1 MKIQM
6 ILRQVRKP
14 GNIKLHAQHPTQH
27 QRMRRH
33 LHHHMRHP
41 FRQHLHKQC
50 LQRGRLRRGER
61 RRHRATINLR
71 AGRTD
76 QSHPIAGRQQP
87 GLQHVTRGSL
97 PRRAGNPNHREL
109 RRRVP
114 IDGRGR
120 NPQHRPHIIN
130 HQHRTGLPRRRQQP
144 PPGLIREN
152 RRRRSIRG
160 KPRPMH
166 PRARHRRKQRPRRQL
181 GGIQPHLSNRHLSL
195 FRRTA
200 LHPRTYKLRHIQN
213 RNSHNRKSS
222 SFNLYKNL
230 IYAFF

>member
-1 MKIQM
+1 MV
-6 ILRQVRKP
+6 LRQVRKP
-14 GNIKLHAQHPTQH
+14 SNIKLHALHPTQH

-33 LHHHMRHP
+33 LHYHMRHP
-41 FRQHLHKQC
+41 LRQHLHKQR

-61 RRHRATINLR
+61 RGHRATINLR
-71 AGRTD
+71 TRRTD
-76 QSHPIAGRQQP
+76 QPHPITGRQQP
-87 GLQHVTRGSL
+87 GLQHVTRGGL
-97 PRRAGNPNHREL
+97 PRSAGNPNPREL
-109 RRRVP
+109 RRRIP
-114 IDGRGR
+114 IHGRGR

-130 HQHRTGLPRRRQQP
+130 HQHRTSLPRRRQQP

-160 KPRPMH
+160 KPRPM
-166 PRARHRRKQRPRRQL
+166 R
-181 GGIQPHLSNRHLSL
+181 LSL

-222 SFNLYKNL
+222 SFNLCKNL